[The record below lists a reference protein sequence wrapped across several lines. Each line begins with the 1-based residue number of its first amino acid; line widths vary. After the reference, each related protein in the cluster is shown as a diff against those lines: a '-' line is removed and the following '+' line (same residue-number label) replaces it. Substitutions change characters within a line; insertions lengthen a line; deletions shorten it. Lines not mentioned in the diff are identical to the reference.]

1 MRVKTLFVLLIVFV
15 IILTAGVPWAGGYQF
30 RYKFSPATTYSLRSK
45 DHIVTE
51 GNMGIASQ
59 MEMTEVTLC
68 KYRFG
73 APDKHG
79 NIPFKAALV
88 KSDEKLL
95 VDGKKF
101 PPSAGGSGEQQRWRA
116 KGVITNKGKVISLYL
131 QGHKQKDETFRR
143 SKEKEVFPFPEFP
156 ARPLKIGDHFENVD
170 RYEMEGMI
178 LVTTT
183 RYTLESLQGGE
194 AEFSI
199 RFFQET
205 KRSPSSN
212 VNTTIKSR
220 GKGQAIFDLKK
231 GFFREIKMAIV
242 SEMETKIPQMP
253 STPSAVPAVMR
264 TRTKVKSI
272 QKMDVD

>member
-116 KGVITNKGKVISLYL
+116 KGVITNRGKVISSTY
-131 QGHKQKDETFRR
+131 KVTNRR
-143 SKEKEVFPFPEFP
+143 MRLSGAVRRK
-156 ARPLKIGDHFENVD
+156 
-170 RYEMEGMI
+170 
-178 LVTTT
+178 
-183 RYTLESLQGGE
+183 
-194 AEFSI
+194 
-199 RFFQET
+199 RFFPSLS
-205 KRSPSSN
+205 SPH
-212 VNTTIKSR
+212 
-220 GKGQAIFDLKK
+220 
-231 GFFREIKMAIV
+231 
-242 SEMETKIPQMP
+242 
-253 STPSAVPAVMR
+253 VP
-264 TRTKVKSI
+264 
-272 QKMDVD
+272 